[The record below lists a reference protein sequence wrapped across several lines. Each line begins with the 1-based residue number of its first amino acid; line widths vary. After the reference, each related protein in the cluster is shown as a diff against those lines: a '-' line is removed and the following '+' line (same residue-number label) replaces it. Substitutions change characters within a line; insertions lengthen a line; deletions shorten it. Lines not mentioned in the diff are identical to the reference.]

1 MEDLKREE
9 IIELYDIYGSLLTDK
24 QKTYFED
31 YYYMDLSL
39 AEIAENYNISRNA
52 IHDQLKRVNEALI
65 NFESN
70 LHLQAK
76 IKKINELEIDEK
88 TKDTILNILWE
99 E

>member
-9 IIELYDIYGSLLTDK
+9 IIELYDIYGSLLTEK
-24 QKTYFED
+24 QRQYFED

-52 IHDQLKRVNEALI
+52 VHDQLKRVYEALS

-70 LHLQAK
+70 LHLQSK
-76 IKKINELEIDEK
+76 LKKINGLDIDDKIKEE
-88 TKDTILNILWE
+88 ILNILWE

>member
-1 MEDLKREE
+1 MEELKREE

-24 QKTYFED
+24 QRTYFED

>member
-24 QKTYFED
+24 QRTYFED

-76 IKKINELEIDEK
+76 IKKIKELEIDEK

>member
-1 MEDLKREE
+1 MEELSRDEL
-9 IIELYDIYGSLLTDK
+9 ISLYDIYGKLLTEK

-52 IHDQLKRVNEALI
+52 VFDQIKRASEALYNYESLLNLKRKYKDIEALNI
-65 NFESN
+65 SDD
-70 LHLQAK
+70 
-76 IKKINELEIDEK
+76 IKKKITD
-88 TKDTILNILWE
+88 ILWE

>member
-9 IIELYDIYGSLLTDK
+9 IIGLYDIYGSLLTDK
-24 QKTYFED
+24 QRTYFED

-70 LHLQAK
+70 LHLHNKFKK
-76 IKKINELEIDEK
+76 IKNLDIEDKIKDE
-88 TKDTILNILWE
+88 ILNILWE

>member
-24 QKTYFED
+24 QRTYFED

>member
-24 QKTYFED
+24 QRTYFED

-52 IHDQLKRVNEALI
+52 IHDQLKRVNDALI

>member
-9 IIELYDIYGSLLTDK
+9 IIELYDIYGSLLTEK
-24 QKTYFED
+24 QRTYFED

-70 LHLQAK
+70 LHLKAK
-76 IKKINELEIDEK
+76 IKKIKELEINEK

>member
-24 QKTYFED
+24 QRTYFED

-70 LHLQAK
+70 LHLKSK

>member
-1 MEDLKREE
+1 MEDLKKEE

-24 QKTYFED
+24 QRTYFED

-70 LHLQAK
+70 LHLHNKFKK
-76 IKKINELEIDEK
+76 IKNLDIEDKIKDE
-88 TKDTILNILWE
+88 ILNILWE

>member
-9 IIELYDIYGSLLTDK
+9 IIGLYDIYGSLLTDK
-24 QKTYFED
+24 QRTYFED

-52 IHDQLKRVNEALI
+52 IHDQLERVNEALI

-70 LHLQAK
+70 LHLQSK
-76 IKKINELEIDEK
+76 IKKIKELEIDEK

>member
-9 IIELYDIYGSLLTDK
+9 IIGLYDIYGSLLTDK
-24 QKTYFED
+24 QRTYFED

-52 IHDQLKRVNEALI
+52 IHDQLERVNEALI

-70 LHLQAK
+70 LHLHNKFKK
-76 IKKINELEIDEK
+76 IKNLDIEDKIKDE
-88 TKDTILNILWE
+88 ILNILWE

>member
-24 QKTYFED
+24 QRTYFED

-70 LHLQAK
+70 LHLHNKFKK
-76 IKKINELEIDEK
+76 IKNLDIEDKIKDE
-88 TKDTILNILWE
+88 ILNILWE